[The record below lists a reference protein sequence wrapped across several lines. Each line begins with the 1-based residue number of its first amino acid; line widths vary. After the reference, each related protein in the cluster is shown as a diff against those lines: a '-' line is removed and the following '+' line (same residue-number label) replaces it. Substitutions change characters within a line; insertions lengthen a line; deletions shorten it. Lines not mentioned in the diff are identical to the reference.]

1 MNRLLAVL
9 AAMLMLLAACS
20 KPEPPPEPQG
30 TGSTLEDELALD
42 LHLGGE
48 PSTIDPAYATA
59 DDGGSYVLH
68 LFEGLT
74 ALDKDGAAAP
84 AAAESWEVAEDD
96 DGLPVYTFTLRQGM
110 TWSDGAP
117 VKAEDF
123 LYAWLRVLDPEK
135 PCPNAYQLYP
145 IQNAQRYREGV
156 PTPGEDGSFTTEM
169 SVKAEEVGIQV
180 TEEGQL
186 KVTLAGPCPDF
197 LELLATPAW
206 CPVRQDVV
214 EADPATW
221 TQSASTCVTNGRY
234 MLKEWN
240 HDQNLVLVQN
250 DQHWDKQDG
259 AAFLNFVLSEDPQAV
274 YNDFA
279 AGRLQYASAL
289 PTLDRET
296 EAAAGTFAQ
305 RPRAGVYYYLF
316 NTAKAPFDDARVRR
330 AVSLAI
336 DRSALV
342 QEGVDLAPAYSLVP
356 DGIADTQQKKDF
368 SKVSAPISGGVSAN
382 LATAQKLLAEAGYPG
397 GAGFPQLRFI
407 TNDTPAHLA
416 AAEKVREQLAENLG
430 IDMAIS
436 ALSTSDFQKAREGD
450 GWDMARAGMVGSRT
464 DPAPYLEG
472 WSAGGAANPGGFSS
486 EQYDRLMNYSRTAPE
501 TPEELPAPEETTETQ
516 QPVQNETEG
525 EEEEKEPEPLRM
537 TRMETLHAIDS
548 LLVAEEAAVV
558 PLWQYREPA
567 LTARGLTGVVETPLG
582 YRIFSYTD
590 WAPPVAEEDEEE
602 DSKDK

>member
-1 MNRLLAVL
+1 M
-9 AAMLMLLAACS
+9 
-20 KPEPPPEPQG
+20 
-30 TGSTLEDELALD
+30 
-42 LHLGGE
+42 
-48 PSTIDPAYATA
+48 
-59 DDGGSYVLH
+59 
-68 LFEGLT
+68 
-74 ALDKDGAAAP
+74 
-84 AAAESWEVAEDD
+84 
-96 DGLPVYTFTLRQGM
+96 YTRQ
-110 TWSDGAP
+110 
-117 VKAEDF
+117 
-123 LYAWLRVLDPEK
+123 
-135 PCPNAYQLYP
+135 PNAYQLYP

-250 DQHWDKQDG
+250 DQHWDKRDG

-464 DPAPYLEG
+464 DPSPYLEG

-486 EQYDRLMNYSRTAPE
+486 
-501 TPEELPAPEETTETQ
+501 
-516 QPVQNETEG
+516 VQ
-525 EEEEKEPEPLRM
+525 
-537 TRMETLHAIDS
+537 
-548 LLVAEEAAVV
+548 
-558 PLWQYREPA
+558 
-567 LTARGLTGVVETPLG
+567 
-582 YRIFSYTD
+582 F
-590 WAPPVAEEDEEE
+590 
-602 DSKDK
+602 